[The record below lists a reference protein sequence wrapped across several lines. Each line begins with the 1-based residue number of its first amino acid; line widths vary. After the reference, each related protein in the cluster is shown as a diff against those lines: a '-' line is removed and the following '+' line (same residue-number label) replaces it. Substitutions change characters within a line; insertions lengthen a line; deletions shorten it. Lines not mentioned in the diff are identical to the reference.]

1 MLEGVIRRT
10 GLNMRGT
17 IFTKSGQLV
26 CFADDIDVIGRSLE
40 TVAEKYTRLKR
51 EAARIDLK
59 VNVSKTKYMLANG
72 SERDRNRL
80 GSRVTIDGDKFEVV

>member
-1 MLEGVIRRT
+1 MLFNIALEGVIRRA

-17 IFTKSGQLV
+17 IFKKSDQLV

-40 TVAEKYTRLKR
+40 TVADQYTRLKR
-51 EAARIDLK
+51 EAAPIGLE

-72 SERDRNRL
+72 TERDRNRIFPH
-80 GSRVTIDGDKFEVV
+80 SKRK